1 LSEHRPL
8 ENKVALITGASR
20 GIGKGIA
27 LSFAEAGADL
37 LLAARSMDD
46 LKRTAVEARAHGVR
60 AETTSMDALDLDHT
74 GTGCLRVEVVD
85 IGRSGPRLANYLG
98 GGDYAAPA

>member
-1 LSEHRPL
+1 MTARPL
-8 ENKVALITGASR
+8 ESKAALITGASR

-46 LKRTAVEARAHGVR
+46 LEQTAAGAAKHGVR
-60 AETTSMDALDLDHT
+60 AGAIHMDAYDLNEVTAVIDAAT
-74 GTGCLRVEVVD
+74 ERFGKIEALRR
-85 IGRSGPRLANYLG
+85 GLPRMRG
-98 GGDYAAPA
+98 E